1 MKALFK
7 NEILNMVFVLGCICV
22 CAALALSGV
31 YEITKGPIAETLLK
45 QVKGPAVKSVFKG
58 YKYDNKPMD
67 ELIKIPVGKD
77 KTGKPAFLLV
87 FPAKQGG
94 KTVAVAMESKAAGFG
109 GDVKIMVGVDIAKS
123 KYTGIAVVGHSETPG
138 YGARIDTD
146 EKFVPSFAGKGMDKD
161 LTKDDVDALTG
172 ASVTTGATL
181 EAVNKVRA
189 LVAQYKDQ
197 MVK

>member
-7 NEILNMVFVLGCICV
+7 NEIVNMVFVLGCIC
-22 CAALALSGV
+22 AAAGLALSAV

-45 QVKGPAVKSVFKG
+45 EVKGPAVKTVFAS

-67 ELIKIPVGKD
+67 EMIKIPVGKD

-94 KTVAVAMESKAAGFG
+94 KTVAVAMESSAPGFG
-109 GDVKIMVGVDIAKS
+109 GDVKIMVGVDIEKS

-138 YGARIDTD
+138 YGARITTD

-161 LTKDDVDALTG
+161 LTAADVDALSG
-172 ASVTTGATL
+172 ATVTTNATL
-181 EAVNKVRA
+181 EAVNKVKE
-189 LVAQYKDQ
+189 LVATYKDQ
-197 MVK
+197 MLQ